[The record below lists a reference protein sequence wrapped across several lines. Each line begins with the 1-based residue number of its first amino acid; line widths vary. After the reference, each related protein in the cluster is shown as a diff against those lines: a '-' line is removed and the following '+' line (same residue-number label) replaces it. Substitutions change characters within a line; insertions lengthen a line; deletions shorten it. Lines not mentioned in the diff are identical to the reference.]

1 MPIYIISS
9 LQCEDKRDAGFSP
22 VKYWETI
29 AGNLKKAG
37 WSLGWVTAIDSDGR
51 MIWIANAHR
60 DNRRRFVAHAD
71 KKLAAHR
78 RSEGYSQT
86 RIFHRNFQR
95 PGRLCCPTQEVK
107 ALGTMLPKSLI
118 LSLVG
123 VLLVTLSVFA
133 GTSVLEG
140 VVKDAT
146 GRPIKG
152 ADVRI
157 EAKNFSKILK
167 TDASGHYATGGLAVG
182 TYKVMLVI
190 NGQVKALILD
200 AKTQLDKPHSSTSI

>member
-1 MPIYIISS
+1 
-9 LQCEDKRDAGFSP
+9 
-22 VKYWETI
+22 
-29 AGNLKKAG
+29 
-37 WSLGWVTAIDSDGR
+37 
-51 MIWIANAHR
+51 
-60 DNRRRFVAHAD
+60 
-71 KKLAAHR
+71 
-78 RSEGYSQT
+78 
-86 RIFHRNFQR
+86 
-95 PGRLCCPTQEVK
+95 
-107 ALGTMLPKSLI
+107 MLPKSLI

-123 VLLVTLSVFA
+123 VLLVTFSVFA

-167 TDASGHYATGGLAVG
+167 TDASGHYVTGGLAVG

-190 NGQVKALILD
+190 NGQVKALIPD
-200 AKTQLDKPHSSTSI
+200 AKTQLDKPTQLNFDLSGKRASANKHIDLNRAATAETRYGKDLMDIRVKAGGP